1 MAKQIITEKVVRRE
15 IARLIR
21 LCRWGAKQYPR
32 SASKEREA
40 ILLLQELADQL
51 GLLSLDAH
59 PQDRYL
65 VGKLPE

>member
-1 MAKQIITEKVVRRE
+1 MAKQITTEKVRKE

-21 LCRWGAKQYPR
+21 LCRWGAREFPR
-32 SASKEREA
+32 SASREREA